1 VSTETQILAL
11 FEEGDP
17 VPDLDRFDMV
27 DLDATAYLA
36 ALRAGSTRMTEV
48 EEAIGETERKRP
60 PLVWLVAAAAVVVL
74 IVGGI
79 ALVQAGNDDD
89 APPPAATEPETPA
102 VETLTPESIAGKE
115 FRVIDGQNQDLP
127 TQLALDE
134 GGDFEVLDGS
144 RTVDTGTYT
153 IEGAHIN
160 FTSIWEEGRG
170 PLEGDG
176 ILWAYPSC
184 ADCNMN
190 LQMRA
195 DKCEGV
201 VGEYELVFEEPT
213 TVTLKVVN
221 DECLMRNFV
230 ANGLELVP
238 ASG

>member
-1 VSTETQILAL
+1 MSTEAQILAL
-11 FEEGDP
+11 FKEGDP
-17 VPDLDRFDMV
+17 VPDPDRFDKAG
-27 DLDATAYLA
+27 LDATAYLA
-36 ALRAGSTRMTEV
+36 ARRAGSTRMTKV
-48 EEAIGETERKRP
+48 EDKIGETERKRP
-60 PLVWLVAAAAVVVL
+60 PLVWLAAAAAMTVL
-74 IVGGI
+74 IVGGV
-79 ALVQAGNDDD
+79 ALMQTGNDDE
-89 APPPAATEPETPA
+89 APPAATVPDTAA
-102 VETLTPESIAGKE
+102 VETLTPDSLAGRE
-115 FRVIDGQNQDLP
+115 FEIVGGQNQDLP
-127 TQLALDE
+127 TQLVLSE

-160 FTSIWEEGRG
+160 FTSTWEEGRG

-195 DKCEGV
+195 DRCEGV

-213 TVTLKVVN
+213 TVTLKIVN
-221 DECLMRNFV
+221 DACLMRNFV
-230 ANGLELVP
+230 ASGLQLVP